1 MNKNIKRQAVFPILM
16 MLVVTALALIGSSF
30 AWFTVANTATVAQ
43 ITTSAQSDG
52 VRLELSKDARRYYTR
67 SIDIN
72 TGAKSAILP
81 TSLYQVSTTGLL
93 KDKDNLD
100 LKSFEFF
107 NSKYTGYDVIDDKE
121 YIVSK
126 KDTSVSETAGI
137 LSATVRN
144 GSTYGIDGTTY
155 GEAAS
160 AIEPTYIVFD
170 LYFSTDRKADIY
182 FYDGTA
188 IKGKAED
195 QNAYTDD
202 ADVLK
207 ALRVAV
213 VYLGSTETAA
223 NVVTLDGSE
232 NNSVTIWQVLG
243 NDTVYGIN
251 ANSYN
256 AGTSGAEVEFE
267 PYSKDDEAAS
277 YVNTTA
283 VATNSG
289 DELIVGAD
297 KDAAGKTKLFSTPA
311 PSDDT
316 VERVYS
322 KVRVYVWLEG
332 QDPDC
337 LSKVAS
343 QDIQINLAFFAKDA
357 TV

>member
-1 MNKNIKRQAVFPILM
+1 MKNTNIKRQAVFPILM

-52 VRLELSKDARRYYTR
+52 VRLELSKNATRYYTR
-67 SIDIN
+67 SIDVN
-72 TGAKSAILP
+72 NGAISAVLP
-81 TSLYQVSTTGLL
+81 NSLYQVSTTGLL
-93 KDKDNLD
+93 EDKDHNNLST
-100 LKSFEFF
+100 LEFF
-107 NSKYTGYDVIDDKE
+107 NSKYNGYSVTDGKE

-126 KDTSVSETAGI
+126 KDTTVTESLDGKLAATTRTA
-137 LSATVRN
+137 N
-144 GSTYGIDGTTY
+144 NYGLQGDSY
-155 GEAAS
+155 GEAEGATQ
-160 AIEPTYIVFD
+160 PTYIVFD

-182 FYDGTA
+182 FFDSTA
-188 IKGKAED
+188 IKGKDA
-195 QNAYTDD
+195 NAADYSDD

-213 VYLGSTETAA
+213 VYLGSTETASE
-223 NVVTLDGSE
+223 VVALDGSLS
-232 NNSVTIWQVLG
+232 NSVAIWQVLG

-251 ANSYN
+251 KESYN
-256 AGTSGAEVEFE
+256 DGENGSEAEFE
-267 PYSKDDEAAS
+267 SYKDNS
-277 YVNTTA
+277 GYVNNAGVTTYG
-283 VATNSG
+283 S
-289 DELIVGAD
+289 ELIVGAN
-297 KDAAGKTKLFSTPA
+297 KDTAGKTKLFSTPA
-311 PSDDT
+311 PSNDT